1 MNIKYLG
8 HASFYLRGKD
18 AKVVMDPYNPS
29 IGLKFPKTE
38 ADIVTISHGH
48 DDHNYPQGVTGEP
61 LVIDWPGEYEKKGV
75 RVIGYATHHDKEK
88 GKERGDNVMF
98 RFEADGITI
107 LHCGDLGHTLSDDTL
122 EAIGD
127 IDILMIPVGGYYTID
142 AKEAVAVIK
151 QVEPAIVI
159 PMHYRTKAHDDKVFG
174 EVAPLE
180 DFLKAYGTENP
191 ETVDQLTIK
200 KEDIGEE
207 TKVIVMNAS

>member
-38 ADIVTISHGH
+38 ADIVTISHEH

-61 LVIDWPGEYEKKGV
+61 LMIDWPGEYEKKGV
-75 RVIGYATHHDKEK
+75 RVNGFATHHDKEK
-88 GKERGDNVMF
+88 GKERGGNVMF
-98 RFEADGITI
+98 RVEIDGITI
-107 LHCGDLGHTLSDDTL
+107 LHCGDLGHALSDDTL

-127 IDILMIPVGGYYTID
+127 IDILLIPVGGYYTID

-151 QVEPAIVI
+151 QIEPSIVI
-159 PMHYRTKAHDDKVFG
+159 PMHYKTKAHDDKVFG

-180 DFLKAYGTENP
+180 DFLKAYGAENP
-191 ETVDQLTIK
+191 ETVDLLTIK
-200 KEDIGEE
+200 KEEIGED
-207 TKVIVMNAS
+207 TKVITMNAS